1 MGITWAD
8 VKKKICSANPP
19 SVKPLTNAELQVLLI
34 NLPSLRKSRD
44 ESTIDKVVAVF
55 DKKKE
60 LEGQDFQEF
69 QEDDFSVFVDE
80 GPTMQAE
87 IKHAFRCT
95 QRFIRTLVLQRPK
108 FGAAGKG
115 SKGRAK
121 EIVWADV
128 KKKICSVKPAS
139 VESLTNAE
147 LQVLLRNVPKLQNSR
162 DETTI
167 GKVVAVFER
176 KREITGKDFQEFQEY
191 GFSIFV
197 DEDPALQEE
206 IKHACKCARKYIV
219 KL

>member
-80 GPTMQAE
+80 GPAMQAE

-95 QRFIRTLVLQRPK
+95 QRFIQTLPLQCPV

-128 KKKICSVKPAS
+128 KKKICSAKPPS
-139 VESLTNAE
+139 VTSLTNVE
-147 LQVLLRNVPKLQNSR
+147 LQVLLRNVPSLQESWR
-162 DETTI
+162 GSPID
-167 GKVVAVFER
+167 KVVGVFER
-176 KREITGKDFQEFQEY
+176 KREINGKYF
-191 GFSIFV
+191 
-197 DEDPALQEE
+197 
-206 IKHACKCARKYIV
+206 
-219 KL
+219 